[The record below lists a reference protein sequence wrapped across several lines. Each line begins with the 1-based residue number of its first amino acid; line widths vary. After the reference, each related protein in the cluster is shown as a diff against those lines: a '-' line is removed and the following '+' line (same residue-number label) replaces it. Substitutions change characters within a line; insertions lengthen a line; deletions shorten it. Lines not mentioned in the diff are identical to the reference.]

1 MAEAAFKLLSLSS
14 WYIRSLSASGNCKK
28 FCIARRFTSRDWD
41 AVLGSSSFRRI
52 SESNPC
58 RGRKTQGEL
67 APCSGQ
73 GMGSVLF
80 PAFFMRCRNWAE
92 ASSLYRNILA
102 TAEVVEKR
110 ASIVSLI
117 LLSICFTYSRNWNGL
132 IGLLPLSSLTCR
144 EIFPREMVGEVK
156 NKWTLYSTTVL
167 SCAVLKLRQRHRATD
182 SRHSTFSRAAS
193 QTYEEGAAA
202 QHSRPLRLLFIKT
215 IFCYSLMFK

>member
-67 APCSGQ
+67 APCSSQ
-73 GMGSVLF
+73 GMGVSYAL
-80 PAFFMRCRNWAE
+80 PSSCPLETEQSE

-132 IGLLPLSSLTCR
+132 IGLLPLSSLTCH

-156 NKWTLYSTTVL
+156 NKWTLHSTTAL
-167 SCAVLKLRQRHRATD
+167 SCAVLKLRQRPRA
-182 SRHSTFSRAAS
+182 TFSRGAS

-202 QHSRPLRLLFIKT
+202 QHSTPLRLLFIKT
-215 IFCYSLMFK
+215 ILCYSLMFK